1 MHRLVLA
8 LALQIALAGCG
19 RAAARDWE
27 DLGFRDRSVLMAE
40 EIQMQK
46 AGAWTAYDVI
56 ARLRPEYLRS
66 RGASSLRTTTP
77 ATAVVYLD
85 EMKYG
90 GLNSLKS
97 LSADQ
102 ILRIEYINAADATT
116 RFGTDH
122 LGGAIL
128 ITTK

>member
-1 MHRLVLA
+1 MHRFTMA
-8 LALQIALAGCG
+8 LALGLVVAGCG
-19 RAAARDWE
+19 NNPSPNR
-27 DLGFRDRSVLMAE
+27 DLGLRNRSVLTAD

-46 AGAWTAYDVI
+46 AGAWNAYDVI

-66 RGASSLRTTTP
+66 RGASSLRNTAP
-77 ATAVVYLD
+77 VTAVVYLD
-85 EMKYG
+85 EMRYG
-90 GLNSLKS
+90 SLNTLKQ

-102 ILRIEYINAADATT
+102 IWRIEYINAADATT

-128 ITTK
+128 VYTK

>member
-1 MHRLVLA
+1 MPRFVLVLA
-8 LALQIALAGCG
+8 LQLALVGCG
-19 RAAARDWE
+19 RGAREWE
-27 DLGFRDRSVLMAE
+27 DLGFRDRSILTAN

-66 RGASSLRTTTP
+66 RGAASLRNTTP
-77 ATAVVYLD
+77 PTAVVYLD
-85 EMKYG
+85 EMRYG
-90 GLNSLKS
+90 GINSLKS

-102 ILRIEYINAADATT
+102 ILRIEYINASDATT

-128 ITTK
+128 VTTK

>member
-1 MHRLVLA
+1 MFRLVLA
-8 LALQIALAGCG
+8 LALQLVVAGCG
-19 RAAARDWE
+19 PTAAKPWA
-27 DLGFRDRSVLMAE
+27 DLGIRDRSILTAE

-56 ARLRPEYLRS
+56 SRLRPEYLRS

-77 ATAVVYLD
+77 PTAVVYLD
-85 EMKYG
+85 EIKYG
-90 GLNSLKS
+90 NINSLKS

-102 ILRIEYINAADATT
+102 ILRIEYINASDATT